1 MYALARTSYA
11 DYVVDWADSDSHLL
25 LAGTLLD
32 PTQASDF
39 FAPQGKTGADA
50 TRRGVLALLVLEK
63 V

>member
-11 DYVVDWADSDSHLL
+11 DYVVDWADSHLL

-39 FAPQGKTGADA
+39 FAPQEKTVADA